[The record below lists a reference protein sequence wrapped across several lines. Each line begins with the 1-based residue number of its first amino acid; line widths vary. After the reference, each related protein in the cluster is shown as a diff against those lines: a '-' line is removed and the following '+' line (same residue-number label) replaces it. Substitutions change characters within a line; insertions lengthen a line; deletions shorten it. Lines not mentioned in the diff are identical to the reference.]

1 MQIVIFLKPWSVGVY
16 SMIMLFYSIK
26 RKVIYNV
33 KRTWVYGK
41 IKVTEN
47 ELDEL
52 MAVIQEVWPEV
63 LCRSLVKTS
72 GLHAE
77 NLSVKN
83 RFKKN

>member
-52 MAVIQEVWPEV
+52 MAVIQEVWPEAFV
-63 LCRSLVKTS
+63 PIIGQNKWITC
-72 GLHAE
+72 
-77 NLSVKN
+77 
-83 RFKKN
+83 